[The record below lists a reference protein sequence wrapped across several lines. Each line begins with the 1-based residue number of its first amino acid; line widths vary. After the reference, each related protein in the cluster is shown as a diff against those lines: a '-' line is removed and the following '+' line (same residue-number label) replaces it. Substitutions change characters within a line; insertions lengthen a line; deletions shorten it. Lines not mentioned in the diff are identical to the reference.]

1 MKEYLTEKSENKREL
16 YQNILN
22 KESNQK
28 ELPEAIFVL
37 SGGIKEDKDG
47 EFKTLSY
54 SEKDVHGFV
63 TGGKARVI
71 SAAELAKIFPEI
83 KVVTTSAIE
92 PDYPSHARV
101 MANELLKREVPEDQ
115 IILEEKSIDTL
126 TEFMEMIKI
135 SVREKWKRITI
146 ITNDYHIP
154 RAKEMFQQ
162 IESLV
167 KGEDPEFDAA
177 LIKFKEANTKINFI
191 SAEEILET
199 INPHFK
205 TLIEKVKQ
213 TEEYTKRL
221 EAEERGLEDLKSGKY
236 KRFKK

>member
-1 MKEYLTEKSENKREL
+1 MKERLTEKSENKREL

-37 SGGIKEDKDG
+37 SGGIKKSEEGK
-47 EFKTLSY
+47 FKTLSY

-71 SAAELAKIFPEI
+71 SAAELAKTFPEI
-83 KVVTTSAIE
+83 KLVTTSAVE
-92 PDYPSHARV
+92 PNYPSHARI
-101 MANELLKREVPEDQ
+101 MANELLKLEVPKDQ

-126 TEFMEMIKI
+126 TQFMEMVKI
-135 SVREKWKRITI
+135 SVQEKWKRII
-146 ITNDYHIP
+146 ILTNDYHIP

-167 KGEDPEFDAA
+167 KGEDSEFDAA
-177 LIKFKEANTKINFI
+177 LIKFKEANTEINFM

-199 INPHFK
+199 TDPHFK
-205 TLIEKVKQ
+205 TLIEKVRQ
-213 TEEYTKRL
+213 TEEYKKRL
-221 EAEERGLEDLKSGKY
+221 EAEEKGLKDLRSGEY